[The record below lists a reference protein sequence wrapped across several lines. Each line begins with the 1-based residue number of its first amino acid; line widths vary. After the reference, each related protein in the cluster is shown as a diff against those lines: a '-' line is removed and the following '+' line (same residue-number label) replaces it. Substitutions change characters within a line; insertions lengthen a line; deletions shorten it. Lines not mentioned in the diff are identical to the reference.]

1 MSQNIPTWYV
11 QQYSTNIELLL
22 QQKTSRLNNTVRR
35 GSHVGKQASP
45 VDQVGA
51 IAAQKVTTRF
61 GPIGRVDAPLDRR
74 WVFPVDYDLPQLIDK
89 FDKLRLL
96 TDPNSSFA
104 QNSMA
109 AMNRAMDDEI
119 IGAFFGTAKT
129 GEQGGTS
136 TTWATTLTTSS
147 GQNVSVNTGGTAS
160 NLNSSKIREAK
171 KTLMAAEVDLDTDMI
186 FMPVTASQHDA
197 LLNEITIISSD
208 FNGGERPVLQEGKVT
223 RWLGVNIPHTERLTT
238 GTADDSSTSRQVPMY
253 AQSGMYLGDWDGTIH
268 DLTQRKDLQGLPYQ
282 IYDCMTFGATRLEE
296 RKMVRIWCKE

>member
-1 MSQNIPTWYV
+1 MATFQTIDIRHEGAVAVVT
-11 QQYSTNIELLL
+11 
-22 QQKTSRLNNTVRR
+22 LNR
-35 GSHVGKQASP
+35 P
-45 VDQVGA
+45 E
-51 IAAQKVTTRF
+51 
-61 GPIGRVDAPLDRR
+61 
-74 WVFPVDYDLPQLIDK
+74 
-89 FDKLRLL
+89 
-96 TDPNSSFA
+96 
-104 QNSMA
+104 
-109 AMNRAMDDEI
+109 AMNAADAVMHRELSQVWDYLADDLDTRVVVLT
-119 IGAFFGTAKT
+119 GA
-129 GEQGGTS
+129 
-136 TTWATTLTTSS
+136 
-147 GQNVSVNTGGTAS
+147 VNTGGTAS
-160 NLNSSKIREAK
+160 NLNSSKIREAR
-171 KTLMAAEVDLDTDMI
+171 KTLMGAEVDLDTDMI